1 MKKLLLLL
9 LLSFLSTQSLAKVGD
24 VYYCEMF
31 NHFEIATRTG
41 FDGKIIKNKAVEWDL
56 VPFSFLRQDKQIKFS
71 DSFRW
76 ADSMP
81 VKFTKVVDEPSII
94 TEQFQ
99 GYNDFT
105 HQHMVGGVTNFVY
118 TQTKKGGEFSFI
130 LQGSLGVFVILAE
143 CEIL

>member
-1 MKKLLLLL
+1 METDTDNETP
-9 LLSFLSTQSLAKVGD
+9 SID
-24 VYYCEMF
+24 Y
-31 NHFEIATRTG
+31 
-41 FDGKIIKNKAVEWDL
+41 
-56 VPFSFLRQDKQIKFS
+56 FS
-71 DSFRW
+71 D
-76 ADSMP
+76 
-81 VKFTKVVDEPSII
+81 
-94 TEQFQ
+94 